1 MIGNSSN
8 KSVYKKCFSD
18 DINGKS
24 SKSLLNESKIT
35 KNHSINGTENEKTSS
50 DKSLIKKKLSP
61 KKLKVNDS
69 NSPNNKQLKKK
80 ANKRNNGFEID
91 I

>member
-50 DKSLIKKKLSP
+50 DKSLIIKKKLSP
-61 KKLKVNDS
+61 KKLKDS
-69 NSPNNKQLKKK
+69 NSPNNKQSKKK
-80 ANKRNNGFEID
+80 KKENC
-91 I
+91 